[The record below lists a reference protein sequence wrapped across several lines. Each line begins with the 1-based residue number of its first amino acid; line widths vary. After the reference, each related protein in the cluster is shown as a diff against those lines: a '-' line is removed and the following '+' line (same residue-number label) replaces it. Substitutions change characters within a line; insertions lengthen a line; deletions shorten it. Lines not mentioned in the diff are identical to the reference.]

1 MTSLLDLGLGRSTN
15 NNEIHLAKQLPCLRD
30 GNEPDDVRQS
40 SRTENSYPK
49 LLPLD
54 RGKYLFLILVPLLEE
69 IRSDRE
75 ISVAQERELLS
86 LGRNDFYDEGEHMP
100 FSRKKTSNISNRT
113 PATNCLAIWTNTPT
127 GLWRYCS

>member
-54 RGKYLFLILVPLLEE
+54 QGKNVQLQAWSHFWKKLEE
-69 IRSDRE
+69 IKE
-75 ISVAQERELLS
+75 KK
-86 LGRNDFYDEGEHMP
+86 GEM
-100 FSRKKTSNISNRT
+100 
-113 PATNCLAIWTNTPT
+113 
-127 GLWRYCS
+127 